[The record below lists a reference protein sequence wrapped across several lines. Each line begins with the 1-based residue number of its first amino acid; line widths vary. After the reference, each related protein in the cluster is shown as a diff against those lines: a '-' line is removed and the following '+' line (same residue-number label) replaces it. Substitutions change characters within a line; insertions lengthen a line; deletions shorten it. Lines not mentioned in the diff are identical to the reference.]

1 MISGRDGENQV
12 TPSTDLLYGV
22 FETSPVSLVV
32 TDRAGTIT
40 DVNER
45 TEQLLGVPTS
55 TLVGESVFDQ
65 QWDAKDADGR
75 PLSESYNPFVRALGG
90 KATDGQELSLV
101 LPTGRRVA
109 FRVNCAP
116 VYDDGRVVA
125 AVAAFEDLTAAGLR
139 EQELSAKN
147 RQLEA
152 LASVLSHDLRNPLAI
167 ARGYLDLAAETGD
180 LAHLDRVAGAHER
193 MEELIDSLLLLARR
207 GKAIGRREPVSLA
220 DAARTAWATVETGT
234 ATLTVDEDLGTVAAD
249 RVRLQQLFENLFRNS
264 VEHGSTSSRTQSGDS
279 VEHGDGDS
287 HVTVAPSETTTGF
300 TVSDDGAGL
309 PGVADRIPLDAY
321 LETGE
326 SATGLGLKIVL
337 AVSEGHGWQASVA
350 PASGGGAHFEFL
362 TGDAVAVTE

>member
-1 MISGRDGENQV
+1 MTSGRHEATQA
-12 TPSTDLLYGV
+12 TLSADLLHGV

-40 DVNER
+40 DVNDR
-45 TEQLLGVPTS
+45 TEQLLGLPTS
-55 TLVGESVFDQ
+55 VLVGESVFDE
-65 QWDAKDADGR
+65 QWDAKDGDGR
-75 PLSESYNPFVRALGG
+75 PLSEQHSPFARALAG
-90 KATDGQELSLV
+90 TPTEGQELSLV
-101 LPTGRRVA
+101 LPPGRRVA

-167 ARGYLDLAAETGD
+167 ARGYLDLAQETGD
-180 LAHLDRVAGAHER
+180 TAHLARVADAHER

-234 ATLTVDEDLGTVAAD
+234 ATLTVDEALGTVAAD
-249 RVRLQQLFENLFRNS
+249 RVRLQQLFENLFRNA
-264 VEHGSTSSRTQSGDS
+264 
-279 VEHGDGDS
+279 VEHGDGD
-287 HVTVAPSETTTGF
+287 VTITVASLDADTDF
-300 TVSDDGAGL
+300 SVSDDGPGL
-309 PGVADRIPLDAY
+309 PGVTDRVSLDAY
-321 LETGE
+321 LEAGE
-326 SATGLGLKIVL
+326 DGTGLGLKIVQ
-337 AVSEGHGWQASVA
+337 AVSEGHGWQASA
-350 PASGGGAHFEFL
+350 AAASGGGARFEFL
-362 TGDAVAVTE
+362 TGDGTAE